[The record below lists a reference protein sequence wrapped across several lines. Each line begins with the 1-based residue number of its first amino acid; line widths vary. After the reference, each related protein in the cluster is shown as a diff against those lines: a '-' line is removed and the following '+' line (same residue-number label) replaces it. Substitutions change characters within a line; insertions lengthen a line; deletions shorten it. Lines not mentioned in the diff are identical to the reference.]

1 MSTSV
6 QLADKSPAWIAIIYR
21 EMIDSQVEITLCSR
35 DGRSAEHKL
44 PLFNDGRHD
53 SGSAQAE
60 PLAHE
65 DPSQFR
71 HLQAPSR
78 SHALGSQYQKHGCRT
93 RATNNSLCPSPRDK
107 NTTPI
112 FYTQPSAVG
121 FNGSHLIWLASGH
134 HLTLHFL
141 GRIDGRAYGYQADAQ
156 IHGTRERRSRTSSVH
171 QIQQWRTDIQQV
183 LPY

>member
-107 NTTPI
+107 NTTLI
-112 FYTQPSAVG
+112 QIHTHHQIQIHTLTTFFSDFTTAH
-121 FNGSHLIWLASGH
+121 GSRSSMYLSLLASI
-134 HLTLHFL
+134 TIL
-141 GRIDGRAYGYQADAQ
+141 GRIEGKA
-156 IHGTRERRSRTSSVH
+156 H
-171 QIQQWRTDIQQV
+171 
-183 LPY
+183 

>member
-93 RATNNSLCPSPRDK
+93 RATNNSLCPSPRDR
-107 NTTPI
+107 NTTLIESI

-121 FNGSHLIWLASGH
+121 FNGSHLAGVGSPP
-134 HLTLHFL
+134 HLTLPWTNRWQ
-141 GRIDGRAYGYQADAQ
+141 GVRVPSRCPDPWYTGAQ
-156 IHGTRERRSRTSSVH
+156 ISN
-171 QIQQWRTDIQQV
+171 
-183 LPY
+183 